1 MENKA
6 IMGKFKGL
14 GVALVTPFS
23 ENGNV
28 DYAGLQRLVEL
39 QIQGGTDYLVVHGT
53 TGESVTLTKEEKVT
67 TLDFI
72 KEIAANR
79 IPIVLGIGGN
89 NTREVCNELD
99 STDLS
104 GVSGILSVSP
114 AYNKPTQ
121 EGIYQHYKAISQATD
136 REIILYNV
144 PGRTSKNVVAETT
157 VRCAEDFKNIV
168 AVKEASGDLEQVMS
182 ILQNRPDGFEVLS
195 GDDALTL
202 AMIGCGADGVISVV
216 GNAFPQVFS
225 KMVHAAL
232 DSNMAEAR
240 TQHYQLF
247 EMIDWLFVDGN
258 PAGIK
263 EVLKYLNICHNYV
276 RLPLVPVGKQ
286 VSDKLYAL
294 IADSGLAME

>member
-89 NTREVCNELD
+89 NTREVCNELE

>member
-1 MENKA
+1 
-6 IMGKFKGL
+6 MGKFKGL

-182 ILQNRPDGFEVLS
+182 ILQNRPDGVEVLS

>member
-1 MENKA
+1 
-6 IMGKFKGL
+6 MGKFKGL

-276 RLPLVPVGKQ
+276 RLPLVPAGKQ

>member
-72 KEIAANR
+72 REIAANR

-144 PGRTSKNVVAETT
+144 PGRTSKNVEAETT

>member
-1 MENKA
+1 
-6 IMGKFKGL
+6 MGKFKGL

-216 GNAFPQVFS
+216 GNAFPQMFS

>member
-1 MENKA
+1 
-6 IMGKFKGL
+6 MGKFKGL

-240 TQHYQLF
+240 IQHYQLF

>member
-1 MENKA
+1 
-6 IMGKFKGL
+6 MGKFKGL

-89 NTREVCNELD
+89 NTREVCNELE

>member
-1 MENKA
+1 
-6 IMGKFKGL
+6 MGKFKGL

>member
-1 MENKA
+1 
-6 IMGKFKGL
+6 MGKFKGL

-53 TGESVTLTKEEKVT
+53 TGESVTLTKEEKVA

>member
-1 MENKA
+1 
-6 IMGKFKGL
+6 MGKFKGL

-72 KEIAANR
+72 REIAANR

-240 TQHYQLF
+240 IQHYQLF

>member
-1 MENKA
+1 
-6 IMGKFKGL
+6 MGKFKGL

-202 AMIGCGADGVISVV
+202 AMLGCGADGVISVV

-247 EMIDWLFVDGN
+247 EMIDWLFADGN

>member
-1 MENKA
+1 
-6 IMGKFKGL
+6 MGKFKGL

-216 GNAFPQVFS
+216 GNAFPEVFS

>member
-1 MENKA
+1 
-6 IMGKFKGL
+6 MGKFKGL
-14 GVALVTPFS
+14 GVALVTPYS

>member
-1 MENKA
+1 
-6 IMGKFKGL
+6 MGKFKGL

-232 DSNMAEAR
+232 ESNMAEAR